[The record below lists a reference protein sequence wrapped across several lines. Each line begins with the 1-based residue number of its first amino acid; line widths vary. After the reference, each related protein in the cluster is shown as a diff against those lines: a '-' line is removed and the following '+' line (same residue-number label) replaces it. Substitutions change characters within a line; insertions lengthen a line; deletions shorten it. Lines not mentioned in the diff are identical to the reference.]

1 MIKELFQKKL
11 PEIKILLKD
20 LLTVSSIIFT
30 LSFYLE
36 KINPQISMFLIS
48 KNVSLF
54 FVVFFLSF
62 LLTLKKSKISYF
74 LLSIINFSLLILF
87 LNITHLL
94 NLTKIIQEF
103 IFAYFILSSVFF
115 IFSIIKNTD
124 SMKELLGQKTK
135 TKSDFLK
142 NRNLVIFSLF
152 LIFIAIQIT
161 KIFNNG
167 IGTDEGNALYTA
179 RLILQDN
186 LILYKDFWAREPMG
200 VFFLIP
206 HLKVFGISLISL
218 RFFVL
223 IINILAFFL
232 LFLISKKYLTQL
244 SQIIILFVG
253 IFIANNTFNIYA
265 GIFYQFWV
273 LFSILTIF
281 LILNLSEKFSTKKL
295 ALLATITGFSIL
307 CYKGF
312 MIFWIIIPLC
322 LFLIFKKNIRK
333 TLNYSLLFLGLNLI
347 PILIFFIYFS
357 LKTDFYHIYKII
369 LGDVLIKLLIIIL
382 ALLFSKI
389 IFKLKPLKNYFQNIK
404 FSNLL
409 FFLGLFSIIISII
422 IFLTQKDSAKIFWGG
437 FSNEAFYFI
446 VSLISILILIQDSW
460 KRFIVIILS
469 LVFLFLIFCLGFGD
483 TGFFGTFSD
492 KELSLLNTLIVIFTI
507 SLFFFNN
514 KKNILKKISP
524 SDKII
529 LTTTLILY
537 LGFFFGG
544 YLMPARILM
553 ILPIYPILLVFII
566 KILSRND
573 ITKKTFSLF
582 LILNFSFLLFTNYL
596 FIFKGNS
603 YTIYSKKDFN
613 NSVQFLK
620 KNTTEG
626 DLIFSSDTAIL
637 AEIPATNLIPLTS
650 PWNFRDTE
658 KPHYLYDNINPNY
671 SKILNLDK
679 KVLLEKMIEKKPKY
693 IFGNSRIT
701 FFTFFNNNTEVEQ
714 EIKNLL
720 EQNYEKVEEFGDIK
734 IYKIKD

>member
-1 MIKELFQKKL
+1 MIKELFQKNL
-11 PEIKILLKD
+11 QKILIKD
-20 LLTVSSIIFT
+20 LLITSSFVFI

-36 KINPQISMFLIS
+36 KINPEIIKLTTI
-48 KNVSLF
+48 KTISLF
-54 FVVFFLSF
+54 FVVFFLSSI
-62 LLTLKKSKISYF
+62 LALKKSKIFYF
-74 LLSIINFSLLILF
+74 LLSIINLSLLILF
-87 LNITHLL
+87 LNITNLL
-94 NLTKIIQEF
+94 NLTETIQEF
-103 IFAYFILSSVFF
+103 IFVYFILSSVFF

-124 SMKELLGQKTK
+124 SMKELLIQKTK
-135 TKSDFLK
+135 SKPNFLK
-142 NRNLVIFSLF
+142 NGNLTILSLF

-161 KIFNNG
+161 KIFSNG
-167 IGTDEGNALYTA
+167 IGTDEGNALNVA

-200 VFFLIP
+200 VFLLIP

-223 IINILAFFL
+223 IINTLAFFL

-244 SQIIILFVG
+244 SQIIILFIG
-253 IFIANNTFNIYA
+253 ILIANNTFNIYA

-273 LFSILTIF
+273 LFSILIIF

-295 ALLATITGFSIL
+295 ALLAITTGFSIL

-322 LFLIFKKNIRK
+322 LFLIFKKNIKK

-347 PILIFFIYFS
+347 PILIFFVYFS
-357 LKTDFYHIYKII
+357 LKTDFYHIYKI
-369 LGDVLIKLLIIIL
+369 LLSDVFIKLFIIIS

-404 FSNLL
+404 FNNL
-409 FFLGLFSIIISII
+409 FFLLGSFSIIISII
-422 IFLTQKDSAKIFWGG
+422 IFLTQKGSAEIFWGG

-446 VSLISILILIQDSW
+446 VSLITILILIKNNW
-460 KRFIVIILS
+460 KRFAILILS
-469 LVFLFLIFCLGFGD
+469 LIFIFLIFYLGFGN
-483 TGFFGTFSD
+483 TGFFGTFNN
-492 KELSLLNTLIVIFTI
+492 KELSVLTILITFFLLSL
-507 SLFFFNN
+507 LFFNS
-514 KKNILKKISP
+514 KKNILKDIQLN
-524 SDKII
+524 DKII
-529 LTTTLILY
+529 LTSALVLY

-544 YLMPARILM
+544 YLMPARILI

-566 KILSRND
+566 KILSQND

-582 LILNFSFLLFTNYL
+582 LVLNFSFLFFTNYL
-596 FIFKGNS
+596 FFFKGNS
-603 YTIYSKKDFN
+603 YKIYSKKDFN

-650 PWNFRDTE
+650 PWNFRDNQ

-701 FFTFFNNNTEVEQ
+701 FFTFFNDNTEVEQ
-714 EIKNLL
+714 EMKNLL

-734 IYKIKD
+734 IYKIKN